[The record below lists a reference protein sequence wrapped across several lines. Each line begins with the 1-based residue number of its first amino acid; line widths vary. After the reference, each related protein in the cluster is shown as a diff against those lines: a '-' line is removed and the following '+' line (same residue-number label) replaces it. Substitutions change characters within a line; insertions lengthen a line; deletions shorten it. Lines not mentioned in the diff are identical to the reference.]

1 MLAAVYFLQKENTV
15 ATLLWLSSAVRSH
28 GAGKQ
33 SMRHVLF
40 SIECPGAKKWAC
52 CHPGGF
58 ECFITAYTK
67 DQLPTAR
74 SLTSGQQCRQ
84 SRRGSF
90 HCPATAPASTC
101 ARARQAQHE
110 GWLAASWTPGTASH
124 LSCLV
129 CLIIQEF
136 LTMAYSSEAQKQPK
150 LAALSSL
157 VSHAT
162 LTRCLCKN

>member
-1 MLAAVYFLQKENTV
+1 
-15 ATLLWLSSAVRSH
+15 
-28 GAGKQ
+28 
-33 SMRHVLF
+33 MRHVLF

-67 DQLPTAR
+67 DQLPTDPVINKWAAVQAKPAR
-74 SLTSGQQCRQ
+74 VLPLSCHRTC
-84 SRRGSF
+84 F
-90 HCPATAPASTC
+90 HTR
-101 ARARQAQHE
+101 RARQARHE

-136 LTMAYSSEAQKQPK
+136 LTMACSSEAQKQWN

-157 VSHAT
+157 VST
-162 LTRCLCKN
+162 LTRRLLNNYGLASQLGAASWVTAGFNWSIFQNPVSSHNLV